1 MVYVFTS
8 LDGTK
13 HAECGEEEWRNA
25 LDSAR
30 ERDWEPEGTRI
41 DFQFQVE
48 EVWDDR
54 FDYTWNLKR
63 MLEVHMMAMGWDGNY
78 TEKENQIIS
87 ESDAYALYCSLDE
100 TLVSRALLELLGGG
114 AVRICA

>member
-1 MVYVFTS
+1 MTYVFAS
-8 LDGTK
+8 LDGRK
-13 HAECGEEEWRNA
+13 RAECGEKEWKAA

-30 ERDWEPEGTRI
+30 ARGMEAGRNEI
-41 DFQFQVE
+41 DFQFQVD

-54 FDYTWNLKR
+54 FDYTWNLKL
-63 MLEVHMMAMGWDGNY
+63 MLEVHMMATGWDGNY

-87 ESDAYALYCSLDE
+87 ESDAYALFCSLDE
-100 TLVSRALLELLGGG
+100 TLVSRALLELLAGG

>member
-1 MVYVFTS
+1 MPYVFAS
-8 LDGTK
+8 LDGTRRV
-13 HAECGEEEWRNA
+13 ECGENEWRKA
-25 LDSAR
+25 LETAR
-30 ERDWEPEGTRI
+30 ARDWDPEGTRI
-41 DFQFQVE
+41 DFQFQVN
-48 EVWDDR
+48 EVWDDG

-63 MLEVHMMAMGWDGNY
+63 MLEVHMMATGWDGNY

-100 TLVSRALLELLGGG
+100 TLVSPALLELLGGG